1 MSRAPGPPSQV
12 VDDYSAG
19 GRLTLLTIVVV
30 TLLVALLSRLYYL
43 QVLVG
48 DTFSSLAEANSIERV
63 ESEAPRGRII
73 LSDGT
78 ELARNRV
85 ALSISIV
92 RDYFFDRVTGELL
105 DDPEVAGTVE
115 RLGQLL
121 GVERGEL
128 LEDMR
133 SLRRSP
139 FRPTPVAVDVAPE
152 IALVVQEH
160 PELFP
165 GVVAERVPIRQ
176 YPQGE
181 LAAHLVGYVN
191 EISERQLESGDH
203 PDKSPGDVIGQAGL
217 EATYDDVLQG
227 VEGVRTLVVNASRA
241 VVEERSD
248 VPPVRGNDVVLTLDP
263 ELQQAVQDI
272 LEEGIMTARSEF
284 TYEVDEVGRV
294 PVEATSGAAVVL
306 DPATGDILASA
317 SFPTFDAQGLAAPI
331 STEYFEYWQDPDNE
345 YGRPALNRVF
355 AEAFPPA
362 STWKIASGF
371 GALRADE
378 ITPDTQLGCPP
389 SLEVGE
395 RVFRNWN
402 RVDEGDMDLAR
413 ALQRSCDTFFYEVA
427 INQWVEERAQEQ
439 ALDIEPGVCDYS
451 DVDEEFQAAANEM
464 GFGERIGLDLWGE
477 SPGRLTGRQW
487 RCEYWL
493 ETKDDPGGACTLAN
507 EVLTRD
513 DPNWALYDDLCRT
526 GYVWRGGDAVNMSI
540 GQGDLLTSPLQIAAA
555 YGAVATEGTVMSP
568 KLGQAILD
576 PAGEVVETIDPVV
589 FNDIDAPDQWWAEL
603 RRGLEDVVMTPRGT
617 ASAAFDGFPL
627 DRYPVAGKTGTGQ
640 AGFNSDLERDN
651 LPYSWF
657 ASYAPADDP
666 EYVVV
671 VMIERGGGGS
681 QTAAPIVRRI
691 YEEIFDID
699 ATAIEAGPANVD

>member
-19 GRLTLLTIVVV
+19 GRLTLLTVVVV
-30 TLLVALLSRLYYL
+30 TLLVATLSRLYYL

-48 DTFSSLAEANSIERV
+48 DVLSNEALENSIERV
-63 ESEAPRGRII
+63 ESEAPRGRI
-73 LSDGT
+73 LLADGT
-78 ELARNRV
+78 EMARNRV

-92 RDYFFDRVTGELL
+92 RDYFFDRVTGELI
-105 DDPEVAGTVE
+105 DDPEVEATVD
-115 RLGQLL
+115 RLELL
-121 GVERGEL
+121 LSVDREDL

-152 IALVVQEH
+152 IALAVQEH

-176 YPQGE
+176 YPEGD
-181 LAAHLVGYVN
+181 LAAHVVGYVN
-191 EISERQLESGDH
+191 EISETQLESGDYPEH
-203 PDKSPGDVIGQAGL
+203 AAGDIIGQGGL

-227 VEGVRTLVVNASRA
+227 EEGVRTLVVNASRA

-248 VPPVRGNDVVLTLDP
+248 VPPVRGNDIVLTLDH
-263 ELQQAVQDI
+263 ELQQEVQDI
-272 LEEGIMTARSEF
+272 LEEGILTARSDF
-284 TYEVDEVGRV
+284 TYELDSGETV
-294 PVEATSGAAVVL
+294 PIEATSGAAIVL
-306 DPATGDILASA
+306 DPNTGAILASA
-317 SFPTFDAQGLAAPI
+317 SYPTYDAQGLAAPI
-331 STEYFEYWQDPDNE
+331 STDYFNYWQDPDNL
-345 YGRPALNRVF
+345 YGRPALNRVY
-355 AEAFPPA
+355 AEAYPPA

-378 ITPDTQLGCPP
+378 ISPDTLIDCPA
-389 SLEVGE
+389 SLDIGE

-402 RVDEGDMDLAR
+402 TRPEGEMDLAA
-413 ALQRSCDTFFYEVA
+413 ALQRSCDTFFYQVA
-427 INQWVEERAQEQ
+427 IDQWVTERAQEQ
-439 ALDIEPGVCDYS
+439 DLDIDPGVCDYS
-451 DVDEEFQAAANEM
+451 AVDEKFQDAATEM
-464 GFGERIGLDLWGE
+464 GFGERIGVDLAGE
-477 SPGRLTGRQW
+477 TPGRLTGRQW

-493 ETKDDPGGACTLAN
+493 QTKDDPEGACTLAN

-540 GQGDLLTSPLQIAAA
+540 GQGDLLVSPLQIAAA
-555 YGAVATEGTVMSP
+555 YGAVATGGTVMSP
-568 KLGQAILD
+568 RLGAEVLD
-576 PAGEVVETIDPVV
+576 PSGDVVDTIDPVV
-589 FNDIDAPDQWWAEL
+589 FNQIDAPEEWWDAM
-603 RRGLEDVVMTPRGT
+603 RQGLEDVVMSERGT
-617 ASAAFDGFPL
+617 GRAAFDGFPL
-627 DRYPVAGKTGTGQ
+627 DTYPVAGKTGTGQ
-640 AGFNSDLERDN
+640 AGVNAEDERDN
-651 LPYSWF
+651 VPYSWF

-666 EYVVV
+666 QYVVV

-691 YEEIFDID
+691 YEAIFDVE
-699 ATAIEAGPANVD
+699 ATEIQAGPANVD